1 MKLIKDGKE
10 YNLVNNGVRGYGYDS
25 IVINNKVYELEPA
38 EVEYADKPFDG
49 KVILLTKKQAKEI
62 VHLSETLG
70 LKILNEI
77 AEKTR

>member
-10 YNLVNNGVRGYGYDS
+10 YNLVHNGVSGYDS